1 MMYRVEQTSTFARWI
16 GKLRNLEARE
26 QIDDR
31 IKRLRHG
38 YLGDA
43 KSVGDGV
50 LELRIHAGPG
60 YRVYFTRRGDTLIL
74 LLCGGDKGSQR
85 RDIERAK
92 RIAAHR

>member
-1 MMYRVEQTSTFARWI
+1 MYHVEQTPTFARWI
-16 GKLRNLEARE
+16 AKLRNLEARE

-74 LLCGGDKGSQR
+74 LLCGGDKGSQP